1 MEVMIIMNTVIM
13 MTMLMILGRLV
24 IRGLFTHVYTMS
36 AMRGWGKP
44 KER

>member
-1 MEVMIIMNTVIM
+1 MNTVIM

-36 AMRGWGKP
+36 EAKRTMMILKAR
-44 KER
+44 